1 MKFIFLINLVS
12 CVFMTG
18 LIWCIQVVHYPL
30 FANVGKESFPE
41 YHSLH
46 SIKITYIVLPAMCAE
61 IFTGFLLLGEN
72 EYMSSLFSA
81 ILFGMILVI
90 WASTFFL
97 QVPIHGEISG
107 GDKGDL
113 INRLV
118 GTNWVRTLFWTGRTV
133 ILSHLLFKKL

>member
-1 MKFIFLINLVS
+1 
-12 CVFMTG
+12 
-18 LIWCIQVVHYPL
+18 
-30 FANVGKESFPE
+30 
-41 YHSLH
+41 
-46 SIKITYIVLPAMCAE
+46 
-61 IFTGFLLLGEN
+61 
-72 EYMSSLFSA
+72 MSSLFSA